1 MKTCNGFWQHVGSP
15 ACCFFYY
22 GAPTENDPVFSPA
35 RLYLTREGWLMER
48 KKMLISGFFFTF
60 MALGMAVSRLFSG
73 RLVDRGMVTQVIE
86 AGLYLVC
93 FCFFGLSSCG
103 WLTTWSLQWTTYFL
117 FTIALLLGIGF
128 GTMFPAYNTLFVNL
142 APNNQRGTATSTYL
156 TSWDVGIGAGM
167 LLGGYIAEI
176 ATFKMAYL
184 FGAALT
190 VISLF
195 YFRSKVAPHFHR
207 HKLR

>member
-1 MKTCNGFWQHVGSP
+1 MQPQPH
-15 ACCFFYY
+15 
-22 GAPTENDPVFSPA
+22 
-35 RLYLTREGWLMER
+35 
-48 KKMLISGFFFTF
+48 
-60 MALGMAVSRLFSG
+60 
-73 RLVDRGMVTQVIE
+73 
-86 AGLYLVC
+86 
-93 FCFFGLSSCG
+93 
-103 WLTTWSLQWTTYFL
+103 
-117 FTIALLLGIGF
+117 LLLGIGF

>member
-1 MKTCNGFWQHVGSP
+1 
-15 ACCFFYY
+15 
-22 GAPTENDPVFSPA
+22 
-35 RLYLTREGWLMER
+35 
-48 KKMLISGFFFTF
+48 
-60 MALGMAVSRLFSG
+60 
-73 RLVDRGMVTQVIE
+73 
-86 AGLYLVC
+86 
-93 FCFFGLSSCG
+93 
-103 WLTTWSLQWTTYFL
+103 
-117 FTIALLLGIGF
+117 
-128 GTMFPAYNTLFVNL
+128 
-142 APNNQRGTATSTYL
+142 
-156 TSWDVGIGAGM
+156 DVGIGAGM

>member
-1 MKTCNGFWQHVGSP
+1 
-15 ACCFFYY
+15 
-22 GAPTENDPVFSPA
+22 
-35 RLYLTREGWLMER
+35 
-48 KKMLISGFFFTF
+48 
-60 MALGMAVSRLFSG
+60 
-73 RLVDRGMVTQVIE
+73 
-86 AGLYLVC
+86 
-93 FCFFGLSSCG
+93 
-103 WLTTWSLQWTTYFL
+103 
-117 FTIALLLGIGF
+117 
-128 GTMFPAYNTLFVNL
+128 
-142 APNNQRGTATSTYL
+142 TATSTYL

>member
-1 MKTCNGFWQHVGSP
+1 MRMADN
-15 ACCFFYY
+15 
-22 GAPTENDPVFSPA
+22 
-35 RLYLTREGWLMER
+35 MESA
-48 KKMLISGFFFTF
+48 MDH
-60 MALGMAVSRLFSG
+60 LFS
-73 RLVDRGMVTQVIE
+73 VHH
-86 AGLYLVC
+86 
-93 FCFFGLSSCG
+93 SS
-103 WLTTWSLQWTTYFL
+103 
-117 FTIALLLGIGF
+117 FTRYWVRNHV
-128 GTMFPAYNTLFVNL
+128 PAYNTLFVNL

-195 YFRSKVAPHFHR
+195 YFRSKVAPHFHQ